1 MVSIPV
7 VFILVNP
14 RTCDGILLLLYY
26 AQDLVI
32 QIDINNKSIPQAYAS
47 QTQTCKEF
55 KKLELIK
62 LSINIWIVA
71 RQIEK
76 LKTWWRLQSSPN

>member
-7 VFILVNP
+7 VFMLINL
-14 RTCDGILLLLYY
+14 RTCDGVLSVLYY

-32 QIDINNKSIPQAYAS
+32 QIDINNKFIPQAYAR
-47 QTQTCKEF
+47 QTQTCEEF

-62 LSINIWIVA
+62 LSINI
-71 RQIEK
+71 
-76 LKTWWRLQSSPN
+76 